1 MKNIDE
7 KELHEL
13 FNKMRKDEQNSYEEL
28 YKKYY
33 KLVYNIAFS
42 ILKNKENSED
52 ISQNVFIKIGNLK
65 KEKLPNSYEAS
76 WLYTVT
82 KNECISFIRK
92 NREVLTIDE
101 NLKENQKEDEIEK
114 IIQNDSYEKLV
125 ENLEQIE
132 KQIIFLK
139 VEARYSFKEIAR
151 LLKMPIGTV
160 QWKYYKSLHA
170 LKLLIEN
177 LSMFVIGVITCLFNN
192 SRLKTSKVEQG
203 ENKIEDN
210 KEQRNSE
217 EDNRKQDNMQN
228 ENDNKNSINQESRAE
243 DTSTEN
249 SNMIENIVQN
259 ELIENTVQEEQKI
272 ESSNI
277 TVDRTIF
284 TNAIIY
290 GLTSVFLC
298 FSIFFTIIVVKNQQ
312 NKRKQ
317 ASKK

>member
-7 KELHEL
+7 KELHEI
-13 FNKMRKDEQNSYEEL
+13 FDKMRKEDKKSYEEL

-42 ILKNKENSED
+42 ILKNKENAED

-82 KNECISFIRK
+82 KNECISLFRK
-92 NREVLTIDE
+92 TKETLTIEDIKNE
-101 NLKENQKEDEIEK
+101 NLEDEIEG
-114 IIQNDSYEKLV
+114 IIQKNSYEKLM
-125 ENLEQIE
+125 ENLEKIE

-139 VEARYSFKEIAR
+139 VEAGYSFKEIAR

-170 LKLLIEN
+170 LKLLIAN
-177 LSMFVIGVITCLFNN
+177 LSMFVIGVVTCLFNN
-192 SRLKTSKVEQG
+192 SRLKESKVEQD
-203 ENKIEDN
+203 ENKTEDN
-210 KEQRNSE
+210 KEQGSTI
-217 EDNRKQDNMQN
+217 EDNQKQDSVQN
-228 ENDNKNSINQESRAE
+228 QKDNKNTIKHENIAE
-243 DTSTEN
+243 DISNEN
-249 SNMIENIVQN
+249 SNTIENIVQN
-259 ELIENTVQEEQKI
+259 ELIENIIREETKI
-272 ESSNI
+272 ESCNI
-277 TVDRTIF
+277 TVYRTMF
-284 TNAIIY
+284 KNAILY
-290 GLTSVFLC
+290 GLTNVFLC

>member
-7 KELHEL
+7 KELHEI
-13 FNKMRKDEQNSYEEL
+13 FDKMRKEDKKSYEEL

-42 ILKNKENSED
+42 ILKNKENAED

-82 KNECISFIRK
+82 KNECISLFRK
-92 NREVLTIDE
+92 TKETLTIEDIKNE
-101 NLKENQKEDEIEK
+101 NLEDEIEG
-114 IIQNDSYEKLV
+114 IIQKNLYEKLM
-125 ENLEQIE
+125 ENLEKIE

-139 VEARYSFKEIAR
+139 VEAGYSFKEIAR

-170 LKLLIEN
+170 LKLLIAN
-177 LSMFVIGVITCLFNN
+177 LSMFVIGVVTCLFNN
-192 SRLKTSKVEQG
+192 SRLKESKVEQD
-203 ENKIEDN
+203 ENKTEDN
-210 KEQRNSE
+210 KEQGSTI
-217 EDNRKQDNMQN
+217 EDNQKQDSVQN
-228 ENDNKNSINQESRAE
+228 QKDNKNTIKHENIAE
-243 DTSTEN
+243 DISNEN
-249 SNMIENIVQN
+249 SNTIENIVQN
-259 ELIENTVQEEQKI
+259 ELIENIIREETKI
-272 ESSNI
+272 ESCNI
-277 TVDRTIF
+277 TVDRTMF
-284 TNAIIY
+284 KNAILY
-290 GLTSVFLC
+290 GLTNVFLC

>member
-7 KELHEL
+7 KELHEI
-13 FNKMRKDEQNSYEEL
+13 FDKMRKEDKKSYEEL

-42 ILKNKENSED
+42 ILKNKENAED

-82 KNECISFIRK
+82 KNECISLFRK
-92 NREVLTIDE
+92 TKETLTIEDIKNE
-101 NLKENQKEDEIEK
+101 NLEDEIEG
-114 IIQNDSYEKLV
+114 IIQKNSYEKLM
-125 ENLEQIE
+125 ENLEKIE

-139 VEARYSFKEIAR
+139 VEAGYSFKEIAR

-170 LKLLIEN
+170 LKLLIAN
-177 LSMFVIGVITCLFNN
+177 LSMFVIGVVTCLFNN
-192 SRLKTSKVEQG
+192 SRLKESKVEQD
-203 ENKIEDN
+203 ENKTEDN
-210 KEQRNSE
+210 KEQGSTI
-217 EDNRKQDNMQN
+217 EDNQKQDSVQN
-228 ENDNKNSINQESRAE
+228 QKDNKNTIKHENIAE
-243 DTSTEN
+243 DISNEN
-249 SNMIENIVQN
+249 SNTIENIVQN
-259 ELIENTVQEEQKI
+259 ELIENIIREETKI
-272 ESSNI
+272 ESCNI
-277 TVDRTIF
+277 TVDRTMF
-284 TNAIIY
+284 KNAILY
-290 GLTSVFLC
+290 VLTNVFLC

>member
-7 KELHEL
+7 KELHEI
-13 FNKMRKDEQNSYEEL
+13 FDKMRKEDKKSYEEL

-42 ILKNKENSED
+42 ILKNKENAED

-82 KNECISFIRK
+82 KNECISLFRK
-92 NREVLTIDE
+92 TKETLTIEDIKNE
-101 NLKENQKEDEIEK
+101 NLEDEIEG
-114 IIQNDSYEKLV
+114 IIQKNSYGKLM
-125 ENLEQIE
+125 ENLEKIE

-139 VEARYSFKEIAR
+139 VEAGYSFKEIAR

-170 LKLLIEN
+170 LKLLIAN
-177 LSMFVIGVITCLFNN
+177 LSMFVIGVVTCLFNS
-192 SRLKTSKVEQG
+192 SRLKESKVEQD
-203 ENKIEDN
+203 ENKTEDN
-210 KEQRNSE
+210 KEQGSTI
-217 EDNRKQDNMQN
+217 EDNQKQDSVQN
-228 ENDNKNSINQESRAE
+228 QKDNKNTIKHENIAE
-243 DTSTEN
+243 DISNEN
-249 SNMIENIVQN
+249 SNTIENIVQN
-259 ELIENTVQEEQKI
+259 ELIENIIREETKI
-272 ESSNI
+272 ESCNI
-277 TVDRTIF
+277 TVDRTMF
-284 TNAIIY
+284 KNAILY
-290 GLTSVFLC
+290 GLTNVFLC

>member
-7 KELHEL
+7 KELHEI
-13 FNKMRKDEQNSYEEL
+13 FDKMRKEDKKSYEEL

-42 ILKNKENSED
+42 ILKNKENAED
-52 ISQNVFIKIGNLK
+52 ISQNVFIKIENLK

-82 KNECISFIRK
+82 KNECISLFRK
-92 NREVLTIDE
+92 TKETLTIEDIKNE
-101 NLKENQKEDEIEK
+101 NLEDEIEG
-114 IIQNDSYEKLV
+114 IIQKNSYEKLM
-125 ENLEQIE
+125 ENLEKIE

-139 VEARYSFKEIAR
+139 VEAGYSFKEIAR

-170 LKLLIEN
+170 LKLLIAN
-177 LSMFVIGVITCLFNN
+177 LSMFVIGVVTCLFNN
-192 SRLKTSKVEQG
+192 SRLKESKVEQD
-203 ENKIEDN
+203 ENKTEDN
-210 KEQRNSE
+210 KEQGSTI
-217 EDNRKQDNMQN
+217 EDNQKQDSVQN
-228 ENDNKNSINQESRAE
+228 QKDNKNTIKHENIAE
-243 DTSTEN
+243 DISNEN
-249 SNMIENIVQN
+249 SNTIENIVQN
-259 ELIENTVQEEQKI
+259 ELIENIIREETKI
-272 ESSNI
+272 ESCNI
-277 TVDRTIF
+277 TVDRTMF
-284 TNAIIY
+284 KNAILY
-290 GLTSVFLC
+290 GLTNVFLC

>member
-7 KELHEL
+7 KELHEI
-13 FNKMRKDEQNSYEEL
+13 FDKMRKDDKKSYEEL

-33 KLVYNIAFS
+33 KLVNNIAFS
-42 ILKNKENSED
+42 ILKNKENAED

-82 KNECISFIRK
+82 KNECISLFRK
-92 NREVLTIDE
+92 TKETLTIEDIKNE
-101 NLKENQKEDEIEK
+101 NLEDEIEG
-114 IIQNDSYEKLV
+114 IIQKNSYEKLM
-125 ENLEQIE
+125 ENLEKIE

-139 VEARYSFKEIAR
+139 VEAGYSFKEIAR

-170 LKLLIEN
+170 LKLLIAN
-177 LSMFVIGVITCLFNN
+177 LSMFVIGVVTCLFNN
-192 SRLKTSKVEQG
+192 SRLKESKVEQD
-203 ENKIEDN
+203 ENKTEDN
-210 KEQRNSE
+210 KEQGSTI
-217 EDNRKQDNMQN
+217 EDNQKQDSVQN
-228 ENDNKNSINQESRAE
+228 QKDNKNTIKHENIVE
-243 DTSTEN
+243 DISNEN
-249 SNMIENIVQN
+249 SNTIENIVQN
-259 ELIENTVQEEQKI
+259 ELIENIVQEETKI

-277 TVDRTIF
+277 TVDRTMF
-284 TNAIIY
+284 TNAILY
-290 GLTSVFLC
+290 GLTNVFLC

>member
-7 KELHEL
+7 KELHEI
-13 FNKMRKDEQNSYEEL
+13 FDKMRKEDKKSYEEL

-42 ILKNKENSED
+42 ILKNKENAED

-82 KNECISFIRK
+82 KNECISLFRK
-92 NREVLTIDE
+92 TKETLTIEDIKNE
-101 NLKENQKEDEIEK
+101 NLEDEIEG
-114 IIQNDSYEKLV
+114 IIQKNSYEKLM
-125 ENLEQIE
+125 ENLEKIE

-139 VEARYSFKEIAR
+139 VEAGYSFKEIAR

-170 LKLLIEN
+170 LKLLIAN
-177 LSMFVIGVITCLFNN
+177 LSMFVIGVVTCLFNN
-192 SRLKTSKVEQG
+192 SRLKESKVEQD
-203 ENKIEDN
+203 ENKTEDN
-210 KEQRNSE
+210 KEQGSTI
-217 EDNRKQDNMQN
+217 EDNQKQDSVQN
-228 ENDNKNSINQESRAE
+228 QKDNKNTIKHENIAE
-243 DTSTEN
+243 DISNEN
-249 SNMIENIVQN
+249 SNTIENIVQN
-259 ELIENTVQEEQKI
+259 ELIENIVQKEPKI

-277 TVDRTIF
+277 TIDRTMF
-284 TNAIIY
+284 TNAILY
-290 GLTSVFLC
+290 GLTNVFLC

>member
-7 KELHEL
+7 KELHEI
-13 FNKMRKDEQNSYEEL
+13 FDKMRKEDKKSYEEL

-42 ILKNKENSED
+42 ILKNKENAED

-82 KNECISFIRK
+82 KNECISLFRK
-92 NREVLTIDE
+92 TKETLTIEDIKNE
-101 NLKENQKEDEIEK
+101 NLEDEIEG
-114 IIQNDSYEKLV
+114 IIQKNLYEKLM
-125 ENLEQIE
+125 ENLEKIE

-139 VEARYSFKEIAR
+139 VEAGYSFKEIAR

-170 LKLLIEN
+170 LKLLIAN
-177 LSMFVIGVITCLFNN
+177 LSMFVIGVVTCLFNN
-192 SRLKTSKVEQG
+192 SRLKESKVEQD
-203 ENKIEDN
+203 ENKTEDN
-210 KEQRNSE
+210 KEQGSTI
-217 EDNRKQDNMQN
+217 EDNQKQDSVQN
-228 ENDNKNSINQESRAE
+228 QKDNKQTIKHENIAE
-243 DTSTEN
+243 DISNEN
-249 SNMIENIVQN
+249 SNTIENIVQN
-259 ELIENTVQEEQKI
+259 ELIENIIREETKI
-272 ESSNI
+272 ESCNI
-277 TVDRTIF
+277 TVDRTMF
-284 TNAIIY
+284 KNAILY
-290 GLTSVFLC
+290 GLTNVFLC

>member
-7 KELHEL
+7 KELHEI
-13 FNKMRKDEQNSYEEL
+13 FYKMRKEDKKSYEEL

-42 ILKNKENSED
+42 ILKNKENAED

-82 KNECISFIRK
+82 KNECISLFRK
-92 NREVLTIDE
+92 TKETLTIEDIKNE
-101 NLKENQKEDEIEK
+101 NLEDEIEG
-114 IIQNDSYEKLV
+114 IIQKNSYEKLM
-125 ENLEQIE
+125 ENLEKIE

-139 VEARYSFKEIAR
+139 VEAGYSFKEIAR

-170 LKLLIEN
+170 LKLLIAN
-177 LSMFVIGVITCLFNN
+177 LSMFVIGVVTCLFNN
-192 SRLKTSKVEQG
+192 SRLKESKVEQD
-203 ENKIEDN
+203 ENKTEDN
-210 KEQRNSE
+210 KEQGSTI
-217 EDNRKQDNMQN
+217 EDNQKQDSVQN
-228 ENDNKNSINQESRAE
+228 QKDNKNTIKHENIAE
-243 DTSTEN
+243 DISNEN
-249 SNMIENIVQN
+249 SNTIENIVQN
-259 ELIENTVQEEQKI
+259 ELIENIIREETKI
-272 ESSNI
+272 ESCNI
-277 TVDRTIF
+277 TVDRTMF
-284 TNAIIY
+284 KNAILY
-290 GLTSVFLC
+290 GLTNVFLC

>member
-7 KELHEL
+7 KELHEI
-13 FNKMRKDEQNSYEEL
+13 FDKMRKEDKKSYEEL

-42 ILKNKENSED
+42 ILKNKENAED

-82 KNECISFIRK
+82 KNECISLFRK
-92 NREVLTIDE
+92 TKETLTIEDIKNE
-101 NLKENQKEDEIEK
+101 NLEDEIEG
-114 IIQNDSYEKLV
+114 IIQKNSYEKLM
-125 ENLEQIE
+125 ENLEKIE

-139 VEARYSFKEIAR
+139 VEAGYSFKEIAR

-170 LKLLIEN
+170 LKLLIAN
-177 LSMFVIGVITCLFNN
+177 LSMFVIGVVTCLFNN
-192 SRLKTSKVEQG
+192 SRLKESKVEQD
-203 ENKIEDN
+203 ENKTEDN
-210 KEQRNSE
+210 KEQGSTI
-217 EDNRKQDNMQN
+217 EDNQKQDSVQN
-228 ENDNKNSINQESRAE
+228 QKDNKNSINQESRAE

-298 FSIFFTIIVVKNQQ
+298 FSIFFTIIVVKKQQ

>member
-7 KELHEL
+7 KELHEI
-13 FNKMRKDEQNSYEEL
+13 FDKMQKEDKKSYEEL

-42 ILKNKENSED
+42 ILKNKENAED

-82 KNECISFIRK
+82 KNECISLFRK
-92 NREVLTIDE
+92 TKETLTIEDIKNE
-101 NLKENQKEDEIEK
+101 NLEDEIEG
-114 IIQNDSYEKLV
+114 IIQKNSYEKLM
-125 ENLEQIE
+125 ENLEKIE

-139 VEARYSFKEIAR
+139 VEAGYSFKEIAR

-170 LKLLIEN
+170 LKLLIAN
-177 LSMFVIGVITCLFNN
+177 LSMFVIGVVTCLFNN
-192 SRLKTSKVEQG
+192 SRLKESKVEQD
-203 ENKIEDN
+203 ENKTEDN
-210 KEQRNSE
+210 KEQGSTI
-217 EDNRKQDNMQN
+217 EDNQKQDSVQN
-228 ENDNKNSINQESRAE
+228 QKDNKNTIKHENIAE
-243 DTSTEN
+243 DISNEN
-249 SNMIENIVQN
+249 SNTIENIVQN
-259 ELIENTVQEEQKI
+259 ELIENIIREETKI
-272 ESSNI
+272 ESCNI
-277 TVDRTIF
+277 TVDRTMF
-284 TNAIIY
+284 KNAILY
-290 GLTSVFLC
+290 GLTNFFLC

>member
-7 KELHEL
+7 KELHEI
-13 FNKMRKDEQNSYEEL
+13 FNKMRKDDKKSYEEL

-42 ILKNKENSED
+42 ILKNKENAED

-82 KNECISFIRK
+82 KNECISLFRK
-92 NREVLTIDE
+92 TKETLTIEDIKNE
-101 NLKENQKEDEIEK
+101 NLEDEIEG
-114 IIQNDSYEKLV
+114 IIQKNSYEKLM
-125 ENLEQIE
+125 ENLEKIE

-139 VEARYSFKEIAR
+139 VEAGYSFKEIAR

-170 LKLLIEN
+170 LKLLIAN
-177 LSMFVIGVITCLFNN
+177 LSMFVIGVVTCLFNN
-192 SRLKTSKVEQG
+192 SRLKESKVEQD
-203 ENKIEDN
+203 ENKTEDN
-210 KEQRNSE
+210 KEQGSTI
-217 EDNRKQDNMQN
+217 EDNQKQDSVQN
-228 ENDNKNSINQESRAE
+228 QKDNKNTIKHENIAE
-243 DTSTEN
+243 DISNEN
-249 SNMIENIVQN
+249 SNTIENIVQN
-259 ELIENTVQEEQKI
+259 ELIENIIREETKI
-272 ESSNI
+272 ESCNI
-277 TVDRTIF
+277 TVDRTMF
-284 TNAIIY
+284 KNAILY
-290 GLTSVFLC
+290 GLTNVFLC

-317 ASKK
+317 SSKK